1 MNSHKDRFAK
11 RILIADDEP
20 TIVLSLEFLMR
31 QCGFET
37 AVAGDGDEA
46 ISMAAVFRPHL
57 VLLDVMLP
65 KRNGLEV
72 CQILRNANDYPGSKI
87 ILLTAKGGQ
96 AEYERGL
103 SMGADLYIVKPFS
116 TQELV
121 GQVNRLLAIAKEL

>member
-1 MNSHKDRFAK
+1 MSLHPGCAAK
-11 RILIADDEP
+11 RVLIADDEP

-31 QCGFET
+31 QSGFEI

-46 ISMAAVFRPHL
+46 LAVAKAFLPHL

-72 CQILRNANDYPGSKI
+72 CQAMRSAKEHIHTKI

-96 AEYERGL
+96 VEYERGL

-121 GQVNRLLAIAKEL
+121 SQVRHLLAVAT